1 MPRGKKKVEGTA
13 TEATKTRIRR
23 SYDELIAV
31 QEKKVE
37 RAKSVLAN
45 AEEKLAALQAKKDAQ
60 VARMN
65 SKAVKA
71 DRKKLMDALAATGK
85 SVDEILAL
93 INPAAAE
100 E

>member
-1 MPRGKKKVEGTA
+1 MPRGKKKVEKPIN
-13 TEATKTRIRR
+13 EETKTRIRR
-23 SYDELIAV
+23 SYDELIAI
-31 QEKKVE
+31 QEEKVE

-93 INPAAAE
+93 LNTPAE
-100 E
+100 EE

>member
-1 MPRGKKKVEGTA
+1 MPRGKKKVEEPINEGK
-13 TEATKTRIRR
+13 KTRIRR

-31 QEKKVE
+31 QEEKVA

-93 INPAAAE
+93 LNTPAE
-100 E
+100 EE

>member
-1 MPRGKKKVEGTA
+1 MPRGKKKVEKPIN
-13 TEATKTRIRR
+13 EETKTRIRR
-23 SYDELIAV
+23 SYDELIAI
-31 QEKKVE
+31 QEEKVE